1 MPSIPATMPRSAPTA
16 PARQPAPDTATP
28 HGAAF
33 AMFLL
38 VNAFLFLRPS
48 DVYPPLYGVEIYQYV
63 IAACLLLSLPALID
77 LFSGGRLGS
86 MPVAACVLG
95 LFPFVFASNVVNLGP
110 EEAFGQTFAFAKILT
125 YFLLLLALVTT
136 PARLKAFAGFLVF
149 FACVLAIVSL
159 LDFYQVIELIRPKS
173 INGKPVLI
181 ERDRLNGPGL
191 FADPNDLCTIFVTM
205 LILGFGLLT
214 DSRSLLARVL
224 CLAACGLLAFGF
236 VMTQSRGGLIA
247 LMVGAG
253 LCIRLRFG
261 WGRAVALGALGFP
274 VLLFALGSRQTAL
287 SSTTNTATE
296 RIQLWSDALV
306 MFRTRPVLG
315 AGFEQFAKDSGYLAH
330 NAYLQWF
337 AELGFAGGT
346 LFLGAAALSV
356 FGLYRLTLPRLHPGQ
371 QVLATPAL
379 TDPISRHHHPYVAGA
394 VTAYCTGMFT
404 LSLNYMVCTYTIF
417 GLAAAFLS
425 MSETTPPR
433 VPVRFGFE
441 LLFRLAVLA
450 VAVLA
455 GLFVFV
461 RLNF

>member
-1 MPSIPATMPRSAPTA
+1 MPSIPATIRRSVPTA
-16 PARQPAPDTATP
+16 PARHPAPVAETP

-48 DVYPPLYGVEIYQYV
+48 DIYPPLYGVEIYQYV

-77 LFSGGRLGS
+77 LFSSGRLGS

-95 LFPFVFASNVVNLGP
+95 LFPIVFASNLVNLGP
-110 EEAFGQTFAFAKILT
+110 EEALGHTFAFAKILA

-136 PARLKAFAGFLVF
+136 PARMKVFVAVLVF
-149 FACVLAIVSL
+149 FACIMAIVSL
-159 LDFYQVIELIRPKS
+159 LDFYQVIELIRPKV
-173 INGKPVLI
+173 INGKPVLF

-191 FADPNDLCTIFVTM
+191 FADPNDLCTILVTM
-205 LILGFGLLT
+205 LILGFGLLAE
-214 DSRSLLARVL
+214 SRSLLARVL
-224 CLAACGLLAFGF
+224 CLASCGLLAFGF

-315 AGFEQFAKDSGYLAH
+315 AGFDQFAKESGYLTH

-337 AELGFAGGT
+337 AELGFPGGT
-346 LFLGAAALSV
+346 LFLGAAALSMY
-356 FGLYRLTLPRLHPGQ
+356 GLYGLTLPRRHLGQ
-371 QVLATPAL
+371 LVPVTPAL
-379 TDPISRHHHPYVAGA
+379 IDSTLRHYHPYVAGA

-404 LSLNYMVCTYTIF
+404 LSLNYMVSTYTIF

-425 MSETTPPR
+425 MSVTAPPR
-433 VPVRFGFE
+433 VAVRFGFE
-441 LLFRLAVLA
+441 LLFRLAILA

-455 GLFVFV
+455 GMFVFV